1 VYADALIRPW
11 ADRLLED
18 LPGVELVDAHTHLGR
33 DDPDGFT
40 CTAEELCG
48 ALDLVGSRATVFAMH
63 EPAGYPAANDRVVA
77 DAEASDGRLVPYCR
91 VDPARD
97 PEREAARSLDR
108 GARGVKLH
116 PRAEGFTLDHP
127 GVARV
132 VALAAERRVPVIVHA
147 GRGIPA
153 LGRHALELSGRF
165 PGAPLI
171 LAHAGISDLSW
182 IWRHLGDRP
191 NLYFDTAWWNPVELV
206 GLFSLVPPGQI
217 LHASD
222 APYGTPTQSV
232 VMTLRSALEA
242 GLGSEQVA
250 GVAGAQL
257 DRLVAG
263 SPPLDLGPAP
273 GPRRE
278 PLDLLLERVCS
289 LLHTA
294 VGQMLSG
301 GDGVEYLSLAR
312 LACEVGE
319 DAPQAAVCRSVLA
332 LLDRHERFAPGV
344 ASGAPVYQGMH
355 LVITALAVAR
365 TPGVALPLEL
375 EAVSVGEREP

>member
-1 VYADALIRPW
+1 MYADALIRPW
-11 ADRLLED
+11 VDRLLDD
-18 LPGVELVDAHTHLGR
+18 LPGLALLDAHTHLGLN
-33 DDPDGFT
+33 DPDGFS
-40 CTAEELCG
+40 CTAGELCT
-48 ALDLVGSRATVFAMH
+48 ALDLVASRATVFPMH
-63 EPAGYPAANDRVVA
+63 EPEGYPDANDRVVA
-77 DAEASDGRLVPYCR
+77 DAEASGGQLVPYCR
-91 VDPARD
+91 VDPARA

-127 GVARV
+127 GVDRV

-153 LGRHALELSGRF
+153 LGRHALELAGRF
-165 PGAPLI
+165 PGTPVV

-182 IWRHLGDRP
+182 IWRRLADRP

-206 GLFSLVPPGQI
+206 GLFSLVSPGQI
-217 LHASD
+217 LYASD
-222 APYGTPTQSV
+222 APYGTPTQSL
-232 VMTLRSALEA
+232 VMTLRCALEA
-242 GLGSEQVA
+242 GLGPEQLR

-257 DRLVAG
+257 ERLVDGA
-263 SPPLDLGPAP
+263 PPLDLGPPP
-273 GPRRE
+273 GPPAA

-294 VGQMLSG
+294 VGLMLSG
-301 GDGVEYLSLAR
+301 DDGSEYLSLAR

-319 DAPQAAVCRSVLA
+319 DAPQAPACRSVLA
-332 LLDRHERFAPGV
+332 LLDRHERFVLGV
-344 ASGAPVYQGMH
+344 APGAPVYQGMH

-365 TPGVALPLEL
+365 TPGVALPPEP
-375 EAVSVGEREP
+375 EPVSTGEREP